1 MSLYNHVADKDDLL
15 AGMVDLI
22 FSEIDLHPNGDGD
35 WKSAM
40 RQQAMSAREVLDCH
54 PWAIGLMDSR
64 TSPGSATLGHFDA
77 VLRSLRAA
85 GFSVELSS
93 RAYGVIYSYVY
104 GFVVAFEDGRYTA
117 QQIIERAPA
126 ELYPYA
132 TEVIVEHLL
141 KPEFDRIREF
151 EGGLDLILDGLE
163 RALNNRGGPAD

>member
-1 MSLYNHVADKDDLL
+1 M
-15 AGMVDLI
+15 
-22 FSEIDLHPNGDGD
+22 
-35 WKSAM
+35 
-40 RQQAMSAREVLDCH
+40 
-54 PWAIGLMDSR
+54 
-64 TSPGSATLGHFDA
+64 
-77 VLRSLRAA
+77 
-85 GFSVELSS
+85 SS

>member
-1 MSLYNHVADKDDLL
+1 MARRQPVTRRLALNRDRLLSVAVRLADRSGIESLTMRKLGKAVGVEAMSLYNHVADKDDLL

-85 GFSVELSS
+85 GFSV
-93 RAYGVIYSYVY
+93 
-104 GFVVAFEDGRYTA
+104 
-117 QQIIERAPA
+117 
-126 ELYPYA
+126 
-132 TEVIVEHLL
+132 
-141 KPEFDRIREF
+141 
-151 EGGLDLILDGLE
+151 
-163 RALNNRGGPAD
+163 N